1 MVKKINTVDNQ
12 ASTSPADNGQNMTW
26 GNSAHVLI
34 EKHYHRI
41 LKQEKK
47 VLADQDPEPL
57 HQMRVGMRR
66 LRSALITFAAVVKL
80 PKGADAKTLA
90 QLRRTLGQLRDLDVQ
105 IAILRHDYLPRLEKK
120 EQKQLAKVITILSQE
135 REKVFAAT
143 ESLLNSAKYQRFRKA
158 YKNWL
163 KTPKYT
169 PQAQIPLLTVL
180 PDLLSQQ
187 LANLLL
193 HPGWQVSATDALGKK
208 VRILHDLRKT
218 IKKTRYQ
225 VEFFA
230 DYYSQEF
237 RDWLQELKMMQDLLG
252 QVQDMEVLQELLA
265 ENLPK
270 KVKLPQFNEMI
281 DSTLK
286 QALSRWEEVRHPYL
300 EADFRDQLRRLI
312 LTVQLPLPQS
322 QEEDSPLPESPEKSL
337 PLETDT
343 NASDLMDWEELL
355 QNSGAASIAAIK
367 SVITKASKQQDW
379 NGTFRLKGKTY
390 RKHEI
395 SNKSKFESL

>member
-1 MVKKINTVDNQ
+1 MVKPVNL
-12 ASTSPADNGQNMTW
+12 ADNEQNLTW

-66 LRSALITFAAVVKL
+66 LRSALMTFAAVVKL

-105 IAILRHDYLPRLEKK
+105 IAILRHDYLPRLEKR
-120 EQKQLAKVITILSQE
+120 EQKHLAKVITILSKE
-135 REKVFAAT
+135 RVNAFAAT
-143 ESLLNSAKYQRFRKA
+143 ESLLNSAKYLRFRKA

-169 PQAQIPLLTVL
+169 PQAEIPLLTVL

-187 LANLLL
+187 LAILLI
-193 HPGWQVSATDALGKK
+193 HPGWQVSATDALGKRVK
-208 VRILHDLRKT
+208 LLHDLRKT
-218 IKKTRYQ
+218 VKKTRYQ
-225 VEFFA
+225 AEFFA

-252 QVQDMEVLQELLA
+252 QVQDMEVLQGLLA
-265 ENLPK
+265 QNLPK
-270 KVKLPQFNEMI
+270 KIKLPQFNEMI

-286 QALSRWEEVRHPYL
+286 QALSRWEEIRHQYL
-300 EADFRDQLRRLI
+300 EADFRDYLRRLI
-312 LTVQLPLPQS
+312 LTLQLPSPQL
-322 QEEDSPLPESPEKSL
+322 QEKNSPLLVSPEKSL
-337 PLETDT
+337 PLETET
-343 NASDLMDWEELL
+343 NATNLMDWEEL
-355 QNSGAASIAAIK
+355 QQDSGAASIAAIK

-379 NGTFRLKGKTY
+379 NGTFRLKGKAY

-395 SNKSKFESL
+395 GNKSKFESL

>member
-1 MVKKINTVDNQ
+1 MVKPINPADNQ
-12 ASTSPADNGQNMTW
+12 ASNSLANKGQNLTW
-26 GNSAHVLI
+26 GNSADVLI
-34 EKHYHRI
+34 DKHYHRI
-41 LKQEKK
+41 IKEEKK

-90 QLRRTLGQLRDLDVQ
+90 QLRRILGKLRDLDVQ
-105 IAILRHDYLPRLEKK
+105 IAILRHDYLPRLEKR
-120 EQKQLAKVITILSQE
+120 EQKQLAKVITLLNQE
-135 REKVFAAT
+135 REKAFAAT
-143 ESLLNSAKYQRFRKA
+143 ELLLNSAKYKRFRKA

-169 PQAQIPLLTVL
+169 PQAEIPLLIVL

-187 LANLLL
+187 LATLLI

-208 VRILHDLRKT
+208 VKLLHDLRKT

-225 VEFFA
+225 AEFFA
-230 DYYSQEF
+230 DYYTQEF

-252 QVQDMEVLQELLA
+252 QVQDMEVLQGLLA
-265 ENLPK
+265 QNLPK
-270 KVKLPQFNEMI
+270 KIKLPQFNEMI
-281 DSTLK
+281 DSSLK
-286 QALSRWEEVRHPYL
+286 QGLSRWEEIRHQYL
-300 EADFRDQLRRLI
+300 EADFRDYLRRLI
-312 LTVQLPLPQS
+312 LTPQHSQL
-322 QEEDSPLPESPEKSL
+322 QEKNSPLPVSPEQFL
-337 PLETDT
+337 ELET
-343 NASDLMDWEELL
+343 NFMDWEEL
-355 QNSGAASIAAIK
+355 QQDSGAASIAAIK

-390 RKHEI
+390 KKHEI
-395 SNKSKFESL
+395 GNESKFESL

>member
-1 MVKKINTVDNQ
+1 MVKPINPADNQ
-12 ASTSPADNGQNMTW
+12 ASNSLANKGQNLTW
-26 GNSAHVLI
+26 GNSADVLI
-34 EKHYHRI
+34 DKHYHRI
-41 LKQEKK
+41 IKEEKK

-90 QLRRTLGQLRDLDVQ
+90 QLRRILGKLRDLDVQ
-105 IAILRHDYLPRLEKK
+105 IAILRHDYLPRLEKR
-120 EQKQLAKVITILSQE
+120 EQKQLAKVITLLNQE
-135 REKVFAAT
+135 REKAFAAT
-143 ESLLNSAKYQRFRKA
+143 ELLLNSAKYKRFRKA

-169 PQAQIPLLTVL
+169 PQAEIPLLIVL

-187 LANLLL
+187 LATLLI

-208 VRILHDLRKT
+208 VKLLHDLRKT

-225 VEFFA
+225 AEFFA

-252 QVQDMEVLQELLA
+252 QVQDMEVLKGLLA
-265 ENLPK
+265 QNLPK
-270 KVKLPQFNEMI
+270 KIKLPQFNEMI
-281 DSTLK
+281 DSSLK
-286 QALSRWEEVRHPYL
+286 QGLSRWEEIRHQYL
-300 EADFRDQLRRLI
+300 EADFRDYLRRLI
-312 LTVQLPLPQS
+312 LTPQHSQL
-322 QEEDSPLPESPEKSL
+322 QEKNSPLPVSPEQFL
-337 PLETDT
+337 ELET
-343 NASDLMDWEELL
+343 NFMDWEEL
-355 QNSGAASIAAIK
+355 QQDSGAASIAAIK

-390 RKHEI
+390 KKHEI
-395 SNKSKFESL
+395 GNESKFESL